1 MSAPVRNVLFI
12 MCDQLRWDYLGCT
25 GHPHLQTPNIDR
37 LAAEGT
43 SFSAAYVQS
52 PICGPSR
59 MSFYT
64 GRYVRSHGST
74 WNNFPLRV
82 GEMTLGDHLAPL
94 GVRTALVGKT
104 HMAADR
110 AGMARL
116 GIDPESAIG
125 VRVAECGFEPYDRLD
140 GLHPEGALPRPAFE
154 DWLRGLGYGGPN
166 PWEQWANSAEGD
178 DGEILSGWLLAHADK
193 PARAPD
199 EATETPYATRRAMDF
214 IDEAGDRPWCLHL
227 SYIKPHWPYIV
238 PAPYHAMYGPEHVLP
253 VVRDEGER
261 RHPHPLYAAYMEHRF
276 SRVFRR
282 QGVRERVIPAYMGLI
297 RQIDDQLG
305 RLWAFLD
312 ERRLWER
319 TLVVFTSDH
328 GDYLGDHWL
337 GEKELFHEPS
347 VRIPLVVLDPR
358 PDAVRGQGRDDLVE
372 AIDLVPTFVEAM
384 GGAVPGHILEGRS
397 LLPLLAGE
405 RPEWRGVVF
414 SEYDYSMRKARKAL
428 GVPIPDARCVMAFDG
443 RWKLVHVEGMQPM
456 LFDLGTD
463 PRRRPG
469 LRGRARAAHGRDRRL
484 GAAASQSGDD
494 LGRRDRGA
502 RGARVRARHPDRLLG
517 RGRAGAGLG
526 ERRARRQLT
535 ALPAAGDRIR
545 KARRR
550 RSPGRTNRLRPR
562 NHRPGGQRRRACGGW
577 KD

>member
-1 MSAPVRNVLFI
+1 MSRVRNVLFI

-25 GHPHLQTPNIDR
+25 GHPHLATPNIDW
-37 LAAEGT
+37 LASQG
-43 SFSAAYVQS
+43 SLFSASYVQS

-94 GVRTALVGKT
+94 GVRTVLVGKT

-116 GIDPESAIG
+116 GIDPDSAIG

-140 GLHPEGALPRPAFE
+140 GLHPDGAPRPAYE
-154 DWLRGLGYGGPN
+154 DWLRGLGLGGPN

-199 EATETPYATRRAMDF
+199 EATETPYATTRAMEF
-214 IDEAGDRPWCLHL
+214 IAEAEAPWCLHL
-227 SYIKPHWPYIV
+227 SYIKPHWPYIA

-253 VVRDEGER
+253 AIRDEAER
-261 RHPHPLYAAYMEHRF
+261 REPHPLLAAYMEHRF
-276 SRVFRR
+276 SKVFARH
-282 QGVRERVIPAYMGLI
+282 GVRERVIPAYMGLV

-305 RLWAFLD
+305 RLWAFMR
-312 ERRLWER
+312 ERGLFDD
-319 TLVVFTSDH
+319 TLIVFTSDH

-347 VRIPLVVLDPR
+347 VRIPLIVYDPR
-358 PDAVRGQGRDDLVE
+358 AEARRGQVRDELIE
-372 AIDLVPTFVEAM
+372 AIDLVPTFVEAL
-384 GGAVPGHILEGRS
+384 GGSVPGHILEGRS

-405 RPEWRGVVF
+405 RPGWRRVVF
-414 SEYDYSMRKARKAL
+414 SEYDYSMRKARKTL
-428 GVPIPDARCVMAFDG
+428 GVPIGDARCVMAFDG
-443 RWKLVHVEGMQPM
+443 RWKLVRVEGMRPM
-456 LFDLGTD
+456 LYDLATDPDEFRDRGTD
-463 PRRRPG
+463 PDCEAE
-469 LRGRARAAHGRDRRL
+469 RARLMAEIHAWALRHHERVTVSDAEIAARAGVELERGFLIGFWDE
-484 GAAASQSGDD
+484 AEVAEAWET
-494 LGRRDRGA
+494 GRR
-502 RGARVRARHPDRLLG
+502 
-517 RGRAGAGLG
+517 
-526 ERRARRQLT
+526 
-535 ALPAAGDRIR
+535 GD
-545 KARRR
+545 
-550 RSPGRTNRLRPR
+550 N
-562 NHRPGGQRRRACGGW
+562 
-577 KD
+577 